1 MLAIE
6 EFMNNN
12 KHNNTHL
19 LCLREG
25 HIFHSSDHYNIE
37 VFFSCHNP

>member
-12 KHNNTHL
+12 KHNNTQF
-19 LCLREG
+19 LCLGEG
-25 HIFHSSDHYNIE
+25 HIFTQAIIIT
-37 VFFSCHNP
+37 